1 MTDNVL
7 SVWKDGWEGIIA
19 TRVARN
25 VPTCSLIEV
34 RRASFRF
41 RWMPLLFSGLLSSV
55 GAPGGFLDGFPRDA
69 LVPSQTVL
77 DSDPMY
83 SGSDGMVDRREYSDL
98 FGPEHPPAWQR
109 FLYWLAGARWELL
122 SQCPAAEQ
130 ERVAVQGST
139 VLVPTVMAF
148 LGMYFFA
155 KSRFNDPPF
164 LPVFAVSVL
173 WAFVIMMTDR
183 ILIAMYRPFL
193 PVWRRV
199 VQVLFRLGLAS
210 VVSVAISFP
219 FCLDQYRPAIRFR
232 YQTELQGR
240 LNEMRNEEASGRKVL
255 RDDLLRMRDTAES
268 DRRKLEA
275 EHLKLREGLESQ
287 IPGLEKGQINPQIYA
302 DERME
307 EERRRVTA
315 VDFVAP
321 ASGGTLNIVARMDA
335 LKEASE
341 RLGKQIEEEQ
351 GMHRRLVE
359 AIARE
364 ELGLPNEFYPEPK
377 RPGEGPRLKDMRA
390 RDVRVQTEIRK
401 FESALAA
408 ATADLAQAEDAL
420 ARGRLTDRNAYL
432 DSLNTRREAFVKEA
446 EDRERARKDRLAQL
460 RRQLEQE
467 EVDHTANVRKF
478 EEHRRALEDDH
489 ARAQQRHDDTYLP
502 PIQRVESKIN
512 GLFDPME
519 ETIGLYKVIFTP
531 PPDMPEDA
539 KMEHRWMAGLFQF
552 LVIFGTLFL
561 LDIVPIAA
569 KLLSR
574 PGAYD
579 ILVEHSEF
587 IANANWADFSRH
599 FSETGNGWPG
609 EPLRRGEL
617 SPADAS
623 LLLKPHYRRPQ
634 PRPEPSPDSS
644 TASPGGGSGN
654 DAQEDVPLSHGSVA
668 ISATSEGTRD
678 GAVRQAEPV

>member
-1 MTDNVL
+1 MDH
-7 SVWKDGWEGIIA
+7 
-19 TRVARN
+19 
-25 VPTCSLIEV
+25 
-34 RRASFRF
+34 
-41 RWMPLLFSGLLSSV
+41 
-55 GAPGGFLDGFPRDA
+55 
-69 LVPSQTVL
+69 
-77 DSDPMY
+77 DPMDSRPDNSAAAHDY
-83 SGSDGMVDRREYSDL
+83 ADL
-98 FGPEHPPAWQR
+98 FGPEQPPWWQR

-155 KSRFNDPPF
+155 KSRFDDPPF

-173 WAFVIMMTDR
+173 WASVIMMTDR

-193 PVWRRV
+193 PAWRRA

-232 YQTELQGR
+232 YQTELQGK
-240 LNEMRNEEASGRKVL
+240 LNDMRAEETAGRKVL
-255 RDDLLRMRDTAES
+255 RDDLLRMRDTAET
-268 DRRKLEA
+268 DRRKLESD
-275 EHLKLREGLESQ
+275 HFKQRESLEGQ
-287 IPGLEKGQINPQIYA
+287 LPALEKAQINPELYA
-302 DERME
+302 DSRME

-315 VDFVAP
+315 PDFVAP
-321 ASGGTLNIVARMDA
+321 ASGATLNIVARMDA

-341 RLGKQIEEEQ
+341 RMGKQIEEEQ
-351 GMHRRLVE
+351 AMHRRLVE

-377 RPGEGPRLKDMRA
+377 KPGEGPRLKDMRS
-390 RDVRVQTEIRK
+390 RDLRVQAEIRK
-401 FESALAA
+401 LEGALNV

-432 DSLNTRREAFVKEA
+432 DSLNTRREAFVREA
-446 EDRERARKDRLAQL
+446 EDRERARKDRLSQL

-467 EVDHTANVRKF
+467 EADHAANIRKF

-489 ARAQQRHDDTYLP
+489 ARAQQRHDDTHLP
-502 PIQRVESKIN
+502 PIQRLEAKIN

-531 PPDMPEDA
+531 PPDMLEDA
-539 KMEHRWMAGLFQF
+539 KMEYRWMAGLFQF

-561 LDIVPIAA
+561 LDLVPIAA

-599 FSETGNGWPG
+599 FAEEGNGWPG
-609 EPLRRGEL
+609 RPLRRGEVSL
-617 SPADAS
+617 ADAS
-623 LLLKPHYRRPQ
+623 LLLRPHYREPR
-634 PRPEPSPDSS
+634 PRPEP
-644 TASPGGGSGN
+644 
-654 DAQEDVPLSHGSVA
+654 VVSVEP
-668 ISATSEGTRD
+668 SEGATGAVAAEEGDRAMASKDNAEDNAVGNGVELAEGRD
-678 GAVRQAEPV
+678 GLPESVEKAGAV